1 MTFRHIVFGFGSL
14 ILLCGGCGSGS
25 SEPPSRTSP
34 MEVTKAPSVSTT
46 TRIMPIG
53 DSITQANHE
62 HDSYRR
68 PLWHELDRSGYQV
81 DFVGSENSQHGG
93 SPPHRDFDMDH
104 EGHWGWRTDEILDR
118 IDDWARTY
126 EPQVVLIH
134 LGSNDVFQNQSTT
147 STIEEIEQVIDR
159 LRSANPKVKIALAQI
174 IPVNHPASLN
184 TIVHLNEMIEM
195 LGATKNHEDSPIVV
209 VDQFT
214 GFDSKRDTYDGVHP
228 NVSGEEKMAQRWF
241 SALELLLNQ

>member
-1 MTFRHIVFGFGSL
+1 MPGT
-14 ILLCGGCGSGS
+14 
-25 SEPPSRTSP
+25 E
-34 MEVTKAPSVSTT
+34 APSVSTT

-81 DFVGSENSQHGG
+81 DFVGSENSNFGG

-104 EGHWGWRTDEILDR
+104 EGHWGWRTDEILER

-126 EPQVVLIH
+126 EPHVVLIH
-134 LGSNDVFQNQSTT
+134 LGSNDVFQNQSTA
-147 STIEEIEQVIDR
+147 STIEELEQLIDR
-159 LRSANPKVKIALAQI
+159 LRVVNPKVKIAIAQI
-174 IPVNHPASLN
+174 IPVDHSAKLN
-184 TIVHLNEMIEM
+184 AIRSLNEMIEA
-195 LGATKNHEDSPIVV
+195 LGAIKNLEDSPVTI

-214 GFDSKRDTYDGVHP
+214 GFDFEQDTYDGVHP
-228 NVSGEEKMAQRWF
+228 NASGEEKMARRWF
-241 SALELLLNQ
+241 SALDELLKP